1 MYNRFLRTLDQPI
14 QLQPGKAYVVNDRT
28 GEITEVP
35 GVKGIEFV
43 AERVDDAPPFDLT
56 HWFDQLN
63 KWAEAVSVRLNEVGL
78 AYASVFEALFRRA
91 RVGLREGMRSREIDA
106 KITDPGQRELAQA
119 LWREGASP
127 VEAMSR
133 VYTGKC
139 TADWLVKTGRAEL
152 RRRVLEIRGW

>member
-35 GVKGIEFV
+35 GVKGIEVTTEMVDEKPTDFSTWLKDYTDWVEGIYLGMRRSMLAFV
-43 AERVDDAPPFDLT
+43 E
-56 HWFDQLN
+56 
-63 KWAEAVSVRLNEVGL
+63 GL
-78 AYASVFEALFRRA
+78 APVILGVKAITRA
-91 RVGLREGMRSREIDA
+91 GLRSSEIDA
-106 KITDPGQRELAQA
+106 RITDPGQRELAQA
-119 LWREGASP
+119 LWREGASS